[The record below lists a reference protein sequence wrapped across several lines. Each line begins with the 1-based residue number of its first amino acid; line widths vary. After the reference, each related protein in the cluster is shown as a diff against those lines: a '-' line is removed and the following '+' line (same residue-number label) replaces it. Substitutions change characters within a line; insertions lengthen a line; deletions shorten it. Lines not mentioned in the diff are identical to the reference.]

1 MQIITGCTGA
11 AHNFATD
18 DAEINRMILGTS
30 EIVLPT
36 AQQLTAEMNG
46 TNKVRIKAGSLLM
59 QGRLAKTRSSEGYT
73 EVELDSGT
81 IGYYRYDLVVAEY
94 YTTEETT
101 TDTSGNEV
109 TWTKEHIDLKIVKG
123 NPNDSQYL
131 MPDITKGDI
140 DSGQTN
146 QMKLWGVKLN
156 GINFDSLV
164 DFRTIAS
171 DTALDIV
178 TDAMQGLPDIAT
190 QATEDVNAAADDANA
205 SVASTVASAK
215 TEINDAKDEAI
226 AEVVASGGVNA
237 YSKQET
243 DNLIKGF
250 KNVTWQVINIP
261 VASWDTT
268 ALTVTVACAGMT
280 ADTAASSAIVSFDPA
295 TKDIFTAA
303 GIYGSAQGDNTI
315 TFKCVTIPT
324 AAVAVNVM
332 VVK

>member
-109 TWTKEHIDLKIVKG
+109 TWTKEHIDLKAVKG
-123 NPNDSQYL
+123 TPDASQYL
-131 MPDITKGDI
+131 EPTITSGDI
-140 DSGQTN
+140 DSGQVN

-164 DFRTIAS
+164 DFRVITS
-171 DTALDIV
+171 STALQLV
-178 TDAMQGLPDIAT
+178 TDAMTGIPEIAT
-190 QATEDVNAAADDANA
+190 KAEADVNTAVTAGEL
-205 SVASTVASAK
+205 
-215 TEINDAKDEAI
+215 EITNAKDNAI
-226 AEVVASGGVNA
+226 AAIMAAGGIDA
-237 YSKQET
+237 YTKAQT
-243 DNLIKGF
+243 DSLISGF
-250 KNVTWQVINIP
+250 KNITSTVINIP

-280 ADTAASSAIVSFDPA
+280 TDTTASSAIVSYDPA

-303 GIYGSAQGDNTI
+303 GIFGSAQGDNTI
-315 TFKCVTIPT
+315 TFKCTTIPT

-332 VVK
+332 VIK